1 MNMTLQKLMKKET
14 LTEKESE
21 SFVEE
26 MLSGI
31 HNHETMAAVLSVIQ
45 FRGVTAEELAGFAKG
60 MQAKA
65 SNVAL
70 DVKLLDTCGTG
81 GDDQSTYNVSTAA
94 AILVSSL
101 GVHVAKHGN
110 RSISSK
116 TGSADVLEMLGIPF
130 QRNEREAKA
139 ALEAHQLS
147 FFFAPDYHQAMKYVG
162 PVRSALEM
170 KTVFNLLGPLTNPAG
185 AKHRII
191 GVYGTEEARVMAD
204 AASRMELE
212 KVLFVSGHD
221 GLDELTIAGK
231 STVLEVENGQV
242 TEYAF
247 HPEDAGLKQGT
258 LENSVVESPE
268 ESAALILSIFKNEA
282 HEDAKNL
289 LLLNAG
295 AALYAAGDVST
306 IKEGVTKARGAL
318 GDQVLGHLERL
329 RLRKT
334 SEKAA
339 E

>member
-1 MNMTLQKLMKKET
+1 MNKTLQKLMQKET
-14 LTEKESE
+14 LTEYEAQ

-26 MLSGI
+26 MMNGM

-65 SNVAL
+65 SNVTL
-70 DVKLLDTCGTG
+70 DGKLLDTCGTG

-130 QRNEREAKA
+130 QRNQQEAKT

-162 PVRSALEM
+162 PVRSALKM

-185 AKHRII
+185 AQHRII
-191 GVYGTEEARVMAD
+191 GVYGTEEARVMAE

-221 GLDELTIAGK
+221 GLDELTITGA
-231 STVLEVENGQV
+231 STILEVQNGKV

-247 HPEDAGLKQGT
+247 DPEDAGLKRGT
-258 LENSVVESPE
+258 LTSSVVETSE
-268 ESAALILSIFKNEA
+268 ESAALIMRIFKNEA
-282 HEDAKNL
+282 HEDATNL

-295 AALYAAGDVST
+295 AALYAAGEVSS

-329 RLRKT
+329 KLRET